1 MTTVSEEKLAANQ
14 SNAQHST
21 GPKTE
26 AGKRRS
32 SLNAFRHGLTG
43 QIHIATPEEMD
54 AFRKHC
60 ETYREALAPVGLLE
74 IEAVQDIA
82 EDRWRLKRARALEN
96 GIFAQGHR
104 DHINAMD
111 SGHAEVDTALAQS
124 HTWLQTGKSLQL
136 LTTYERRIKRSLQ
149 ENEAQLQAMQSGRK
163 AAHAQ
168 ALHEA
173 MLLTE
178 LAQSK
183 GELYDPAPDFPPTGD
198 FGGFVYST
206 PEITR
211 LMDRAD
217 RLNQAETARANK
229 NYSPWAAS
237 KRN

>member
-1 MTTVSEEKLAANQ
+1 
-14 SNAQHST
+14 
-21 GPKTE
+21 
-26 AGKRRS
+26 
-32 SLNAFRHGLTG
+32 
-43 QIHIATPEEMD
+43 MD

-60 ETYREALAPVGLLE
+60 ETYREALAPVGVLE

-82 EDRWRLKRARALEN
+82 EDRWRPQALPAALEN
-96 GIFAQGHR
+96 GHLRPRHR

-111 SGHAEVDTALAQS
+111 SGHAEVDTALAPKS
-124 HTWLQTGKSLQL
+124 HTWLQTGKASNCSPNL
-136 LTTYERRIKRSLQ
+136 RAPRIKRSLFRRTKR
-149 ENEAQLQAMQSGRK
+149 QLQAMQSARK
-163 AAHAQ
+163 TAHAQ

-206 PEITR
+206 PEIAR
-211 LMDRAD
+211 LMDRAN

-229 NYSPWAAS
+229 NHSPWAAS